1 MTNRIAWNAGLGGVF
16 MNNPTDTITL
26 NKFGPGLTN
35 KLDIV
40 SDKYY
45 NEGFTNMSLTIKTS

>member
-1 MTNRIAWNAGLGGVF
+1 
-16 MNNPTDTITL
+16 MNPNPITL
-26 NKFGPGLTN
+26 NNFGLGLSN

-45 NEGFTNMSLTIKTS
+45 NKGFTNMSLTIKTS

>member
-1 MTNRIAWNAGLGGVF
+1 
-16 MNNPTDTITL
+16 MNPNPITL
-26 NKFGPGLTN
+26 NNNGPGLTN

-45 NEGFTNMSLTIKTS
+45 NDCFTNMSFTIKTS